1 MATPAAP
8 GSTSFDRHKIKV
20 VLLEDIHETAC
31 QVFREA
37 GYPNL
42 VRRATALSGAELQR
56 ELADCHLLGIR
67 SRTKLTA
74 DVLAATPKLLAIGC
88 FCIGTDQV
96 DLTAALARGIPVFNA
111 PYSNTRSVAEMV
123 IAEAILLLRRIP
135 EKNHA
140 ARQGRWEKNANGSH
154 EVRGK
159 TMGIIGYGNI
169 GTQVSVLAESLGM
182 QVVFCDVLN
191 RLPLGNARQV
201 SLAYLLQT
209 ADVVSLHVPE
219 TAATLNMIGA
229 PELAAMRPDAVLINA
244 ARGRLVDVAALETAL
259 DSGAL
264 KGAALDVFPVEPTS
278 DGQPFESPL
287 RRFGNVLLTPH
298 IGGSTVEAQQNIGR
312 EVADKLVCYCDRGA
326 TVAAVNFPQVALPA
340 YPHQHRLLHI
350 HENRP
355 GVMSAINEVF
365 SKNHINVLGQYLQ
378 TNATVGYVVI
388 DIDRDYSELAL
399 ANLRKID
406 GTIKCRVLW

>member
-1 MATPAAP
+1 MSAES
-8 GSTSFDRHKIKV
+8 GSTSFDRRKIKIL
-20 VLLEDIHETAC
+20 LLEDVHATARDA
-31 QVFREA
+31 FHEA
-37 GYPNL
+37 GYENI
-42 VRRATALSGAELQR
+42 VRHPTALGGDELHR

-74 DVLAATPKLLAIGC
+74 QVLRSAPKLIAIGC

-96 DLTAALARGIPVFNA
+96 DLAAAMRWGIPVFNA
-111 PYSNTRSVAEMV
+111 PYSNTRSVAELV
-123 IAEAILLLRRIP
+123 IAEAILLHRRVP

-140 ARQGRWEKNANGSH
+140 ARNGIWEKNACGSR

-169 GTQVSVLAESLGM
+169 GTQVSVLAEALGM
-182 QVVFCDVLN
+182 QVLFCDVVN

-201 SLAYLLQT
+201 SLTQLLQS

-219 TAATLNMIGA
+219 TAETIDLIGA
-229 PELAAMRPDAVLINA
+229 EQLAMMRPDTVLINA
-244 ARGRLVDVAALETAL
+244 ARGRLVDHAALEQAL
-259 DSGAL
+259 ASGRL
-264 KGAALDVFPVEPTS
+264 KGAAIDVFPVEPTS
-278 DGQPFESPL
+278 DGQPFDSPL
-287 RRFGNVLLTPH
+287 RNFGNVLLTPH

-312 EVADKLVCYCDRGA
+312 EVAQKLVCYSDRGS
-326 TVAAVNFPQVALPA
+326 TVTAVNFPEVALPA
-340 YPHQHRLLHI
+340 YPNQHRLLHI

-355 GVMSAINEVF
+355 GVMSAINEIF
-365 SKNHINVLGQYLQ
+365 SSHQINILGQYLQ
-378 TNATVGYVVI
+378 TNAHVGYVVI

-399 ANLRKID
+399 ANLRKVD